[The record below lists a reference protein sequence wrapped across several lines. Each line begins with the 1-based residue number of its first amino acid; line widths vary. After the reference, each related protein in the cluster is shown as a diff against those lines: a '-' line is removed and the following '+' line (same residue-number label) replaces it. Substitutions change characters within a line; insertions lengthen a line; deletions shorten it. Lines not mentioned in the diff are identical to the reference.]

1 MIFLLSRKYLHENIG
16 PGCGSVLGC
25 PAHEH
30 VVLWSDAPDY
40 VLDPG
45 RFSEVSSILITNIPS
60 NNKSKLE

>member
-1 MIFLLSRKYLHENIG
+1 M
-16 PGCGSVLGC
+16 LGC